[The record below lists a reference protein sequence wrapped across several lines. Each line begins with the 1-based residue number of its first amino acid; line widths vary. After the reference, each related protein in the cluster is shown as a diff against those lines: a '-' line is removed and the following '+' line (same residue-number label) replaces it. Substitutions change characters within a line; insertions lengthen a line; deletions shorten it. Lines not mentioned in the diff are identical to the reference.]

1 MDWYP
6 ARFFNSPT
14 PPSSPF
20 ALLILNQPINEKACK
35 IFKKHASFTICA
47 DGGANR
53 FYTLM
58 QRWEKESVELPD
70 AIVGDLDSISP
81 HVRMFYESLH
91 VPVIHDP
98 DQEYTDFTKCL
109 RYIQSRRAA
118 VAAAAAAAAATKDTH
133 NSSPTSSAP
142 APAPAPAPRTAE
154 THPAFDVLILG
165 GLGGRVDHAFSQI
178 HHLYTSSRHTPPS
191 PATFTYTHGELYLVS
206 EESVTFVLPHGDNR
220 IHIPGGSRM
229 GPSKSTCTTTT
240 TTTTHDTARVSDP
253 ERDMPTTTPLAENV
267 GIIPIAG
274 PAVITTHGLEWDVT
288 EWKTEFGGRVS
299 TSNHVREEV
308 VAVSCDGP
316 VLFTVELEARFEGV
330 MG

>member
-1 MDWYP
+1 MSPDGGGVARGGDGWKGGLLGYAALGRLAATWDHPRTCIVPALGGTPLRDSPVGQSEGRPLDTPDYDTAWPLPFQRALSLPRDGACLDTVIHLRLAGLDQKRLNEFNQYRERPPAVDNIITSLGTPTPRCSYQVHAVMDWYP

-35 IFKKHASFTICA
+35 ILKKHASFTICA

-58 QRWEKESVELPD
+58 QRWEKEFVELPD

-118 VAAAAAAAAATKDTH
+118 VAAAAAAAATKDTH
-133 NSSPTSSAP
+133 NSSPTSS

-165 GLGGRVDHAFSQI
+165 GLGGRQHSHIPMAN
-178 HHLYTSSRHTPPS
+178 YTSSPKR
-191 PATFTYTHGELYLVS
+191 A
-206 EESVTFVLPHGDNR
+206 
-220 IHIPGGSRM
+220 
-229 GPSKSTCTTTT
+229 
-240 TTTTHDTARVSDP
+240 
-253 ERDMPTTTPLAENV
+253 
-267 GIIPIAG
+267 
-274 PAVITTHGLEWDVT
+274 
-288 EWKTEFGGRVS
+288 
-299 TSNHVREEV
+299 
-308 VAVSCDGP
+308 
-316 VLFTVELEARFEGV
+316 
-330 MG
+330 